1 MSAQRAS
8 PVPLGSTGSS
18 VASRLRRYWE
28 DAHLKTR
35 TLNLRALVAAFAIVL
50 PATLAS
56 HPALAAK
63 AEVYTPPLTKLALEG
78 YDPVSYFAGQPTKGD
93 ARFST
98 RHNGAEYRFASA
110 QNLARFQANPDQFL
124 PQFGG
129 YCAWA
134 VSNGY
139 TAKGDPLAWKVV
151 NGKLYLNYDL
161 NVQKRWAAD
170 IPGNIAK
177 GDHNWPQV
185 LK

>member
-1 MSAQRAS
+1 
-8 PVPLGSTGSS
+8 
-18 VASRLRRYWE
+18 
-28 DAHLKTR
+28 LKTR
-35 TLNLRALVAAFAIVL
+35 TLNLRALAAAFAIVL
-50 PATLAS
+50 PVSLPAHT
-56 HPALAAK
+56 ALAAQ
-63 AEVYTPPLTKLALEG
+63 APVYTPPLSKLALEG
-78 YDPVSYFAGQPTKGD
+78 YDPVSYFAGQPAKGD
-93 ARFST
+93 ARFSAT
-98 RHNGAEYRFASA
+98 HQGVQYRFASA
-110 QNLARFQANPDQFL
+110 QNLARFQADPDAFL
-124 PQFGG
+124 PQYGG

-134 VSNGY
+134 VAGNY